1 MPNRSWLVETC
12 RAVLFGVVLIALGYG
27 WHVWHKGQECYDRI
41 RVGMSRSETDS
52 ITEGYGYNLTEAN
65 GNVRGSVWVFER
77 HKTEPRLVLVFGPDC
92 HLKAKEQ
99 DSTVK
104 FILHSIRDAFH

>member
-1 MPNRSWLVETC
+1 
-12 RAVLFGVVLIALGYG
+12 
-27 WHVWHKGQECYDRI
+27 
-41 RVGMSRSETDS
+41 MSRSETDA
-52 ITEGYGYNLTEAN
+52 ITEGYSYKLTEAN

-77 HKTEPRLVLVFGPDC
+77 HKTEPRLVLVFGPDG